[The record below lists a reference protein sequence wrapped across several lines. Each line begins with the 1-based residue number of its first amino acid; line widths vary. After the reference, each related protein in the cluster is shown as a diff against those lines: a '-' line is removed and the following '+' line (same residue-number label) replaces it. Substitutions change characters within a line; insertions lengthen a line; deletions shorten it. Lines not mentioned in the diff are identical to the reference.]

1 MSTSRSNWTG
11 ISFGLALACFAAY
24 QQFKL
29 PPALPVLLET
39 YRYDRTLAGAFMSV
53 YAVAGLAFSLL
64 FGRLLERQ
72 GVAGPTLAAL
82 ALSMAG
88 TGLVLA
94 LPESGWTVLLGR
106 ALEGVGFAFLA
117 ICGMLLANANASA
130 RHLPLVVGMT
140 AAWIPVG
147 QLAAMLLAPIAFA
160 WQGWQPLWIV
170 ALIGALALAAWT
182 LALRGS
188 AALDPPAAPAAPG
201 PAPGGTIAETIGGAA
216 RLKLA
221 IAAGIFML
229 WSSQYF
235 AYMTWLPQYLVEVHG
250 LSASMAAAGNM
261 IPVAV
266 LIATTAVVGMVLRAG
281 VPVGP
286 LLVCGLATQ
295 AAIWW
300 LVPVTGAGLGGVI
313 SLIFYG
319 IAAGICPTCLF
330 AMPSIIVGRGRVAAP
345 AFGIIMTGRN
355 IGVLIGPVLL
365 AQAFEVTG
373 AWDLAAPIFGTVT
386 SLAFGLGIWL
396 TVALAGA
403 RYGTSR

>member
-1 MSTSRSNWTG
+1 MSISRSNWTG
-11 ISFGLALACFAAY
+11 IAFGLALACFAAY

-29 PPALPVLLET
+29 PPVLPVLLET

-64 FGRLLERQ
+64 FGRLLERK
-72 GVAGPTLAAL
+72 GVVGPTLVAL

-94 LPESGWTVLLGR
+94 LPESGWMVLLGR
-106 ALEGVGFAFLA
+106 ALEGIGFAFLA

-160 WQGWQPLWIV
+160 WQGWQLLWIV
-170 ALIGALALAAWT
+170 ALVGALALAAWT
-182 LALRGS
+182 LVLRGS
-188 AALDPPAAPAAPG
+188 DAVDPPAAPAPPG
-201 PAPGGTIAETIGGAA
+201 PVPGAA
-216 RLKLA
+216 IAGAPRLKLA

-250 LSASMAAAGNM
+250 LPVSMAVAGNM

-266 LIATTAVVGMVLRAG
+266 LIATTVAVGMVLRAG

-286 LLVCGLATQ
+286 LLACGLAAQ

-300 LVPVTGAGLGGVI
+300 LVPVTGADLGGVI

-319 IAAGICPTCLF
+319 IAAGICPTCLL

-365 AQAFEVTG
+365 AQAFEITG

-396 TVALAGA
+396 TVSLAGA
-403 RYGTSR
+403 RYANRP

>member
-1 MSTSRSNWTG
+1 MSSSRSNWTG
-11 ISFGLALACFAAY
+11 VAFGLTLACFAAY

-39 YRYDRTLAGAFMSV
+39 YGYDRTLAGAFMSI
-53 YAVAGLAFSLL
+53 YAVAGLLLSML
-64 FGRLLERQ
+64 FGRLLARR
-72 GVAGPTLAAL
+72 GAVGPTLGAL
-82 ALSMAG
+82 GLSVAG
-88 TGLVLA
+88 SGLVLA
-94 LPESGWTVLLGR
+94 LPESGWLVLLGR
-106 ALEGVGFAFLA
+106 ALEGIGFAFLA
-117 ICGMLLANANASA
+117 ICGHLLANANAPV

-147 QLAAMLLAPIAFA
+147 QLAAMLLAPFGFA
-160 WQGWQPLWIV
+160 WLGWQSLWIV
-170 ALIGALALAAWT
+170 AVLGALALAAWT

-188 AALDPPAAPAAPG
+188 DAVELPAPVEAPAQAPV
-201 PAPGGTIAETIGGAA
+201 PALTGALTGA
-216 RLKLA
+216 RRLQLV
-221 IAAGIFML
+221 IAAGVFML

-250 LSASMAAAGNM
+250 LSVSMAVAGNM

-266 LIATTAVVGMVLRAG
+266 LIAATVVVGMVLRAG

-286 LLVCGLATQ
+286 LLACGLATQ

-300 LVPVTGAGLGGVI
+300 LVPVTGAGAGGVV

-396 TVALAGA
+396 TVSLAGA
-403 RYGTSR
+403 RYSNRA

>member
-11 ISFGLALACFAAY
+11 IAFGLALACFAAY

-64 FGRLLERQ
+64 FGRLLERK
-72 GVAGPTLAAL
+72 GVVGPTLVAL

-94 LPESGWTVLLGR
+94 LPESGWMVLLGR
-106 ALEGVGFAFLA
+106 ALEGIGFAFLA

-170 ALIGALALAAWT
+170 ALVGALALAAWT
-182 LALRGS
+182 LVLRGS
-188 AALDPPAAPAAPG
+188 GAVDPPAAPAPPG
-201 PAPGGTIAETIGGAA
+201 PVPGAA
-216 RLKLA
+216 IAGAPRLKLV

-250 LSASMAAAGNM
+250 LSVSMAVAGNM

-266 LIATTAVVGMVLRAG
+266 LIATTVVVGMVLRTG

-286 LLVCGLATQ
+286 LLACGLATQ

-300 LVPVTGAGLGGVI
+300 LVPVTGAGVGGVI

-319 IAAGICPTCLF
+319 IAAGICPTCLL

-365 AQAFEVTG
+365 AQAFEITG

-396 TVALAGA
+396 TVSLAGA
-403 RYGTSR
+403 RYANRP

>member
-1 MSTSRSNWTG
+1 MSISRSNWTG
-11 ISFGLALACFAAY
+11 IAFGLALACFAAY

-29 PPALPVLLET
+29 PPVLPVLLET

-64 FGRLLERQ
+64 FGRLLERK
-72 GVAGPTLAAL
+72 GVVGPTLVSL

-94 LPESGWTVLLGR
+94 LPESGWMVLLGR
-106 ALEGVGFAFLA
+106 ALEGIGFAFLA

-160 WQGWQPLWIV
+160 WQGWQLLWIV
-170 ALIGALALAAWT
+170 ALVGALALAAWT
-182 LALRGS
+182 LVLRGS
-188 AALDPPAAPAAPG
+188 DAVDPPAAPAPPG
-201 PAPGGTIAETIGGAA
+201 PVPGAA
-216 RLKLA
+216 IAGAPRLKLA

-250 LSASMAAAGNM
+250 LPVSMAVAGNM

-266 LIATTAVVGMVLRAG
+266 LIATTVAVGMVLRAG

-286 LLVCGLATQ
+286 LLACGLAAQ

-300 LVPVTGAGLGGVI
+300 LVPVTGADLGGVI

-319 IAAGICPTCLF
+319 IAAGICPTCLL

-365 AQAFEVTG
+365 AQAFEITG

-396 TVALAGA
+396 TVSLAGA
-403 RYGTSR
+403 RYANRP